1 MINKRKL
8 EQLET
13 YMLSVLDGS
22 RAGKWPSTLR
32 LLLKGLSTIFAA
44 IVQIR
49 LWLYHHRI
57 LRPSTLGCQ
66 VISVGNLTVGGTG
79 KTPVVEVFARN
90 LQQQGRKV
98 AILSR
103 GYKSKE
109 LPFWQKMVQ
118 RITTGRIETPPRV
131 VSDGK
136 RLLLDSWTAGDEPYM
151 LASNLT
157 EVAVVVDKDR
167 VKAGKYAIK
176 ELGCDTLILDDG
188 FQYLKLG
195 NRLDIALVDRTNPFG
210 GGHLLPRGLLREP
223 MRNIKRAGFIFITK
237 CNDGGDKELKEQL
250 RRFNPVAEISECRHS
265 EKYLKDVFGTAT
277 YELDKLKGLKIA
289 AISAI
294 AVPETFEN
302 ALRKLGAEVVY
313 ARRFADHHRFTQQE
327 IINTINWSIKRGAEA
342 ILTTEK
348 DAVRFPFVE
357 RRDIPVMF
365 MRVEIEMLSGEEEF
379 MDWIARICFKSPRD
393 RQPPAKKKAADE
405 ISRPESEGKEN
416 ENPLFTPNLTT

>member
-1 MINKRKL
+1 MSNKRKI

-22 RAGKWPSTLR
+22 HTGKWPSTLR
-32 LLLKGLSTIFAA
+32 VLLKGLSVIFAL
-44 IVQIR
+44 IVQLR
-49 LWLYHHRI
+49 LWLYRHRLI
-57 LRPSTLGCQ
+57 RPSTLGCQ

-79 KTPVVEVFARN
+79 KTPVVEVFART

-109 LPFWQKMVQ
+109 MPFVQKMVQ
-118 RITTGRIETPPRV
+118 RITTGKIEVPPRV

-151 LASNLT
+151 LASNLPN
-157 EVAVVVDKDR
+157 VSVVVDKDR

-195 NRLDIALVDRTNPFG
+195 NRMDIALVDRTNPFG

-237 CNDGGDKELKEQL
+237 CDEGGDRELREEL
-250 RRFNPVAEISECRHS
+250 RRLNPVAEISECRHTA
-265 EKYLKDVFGTAT
+265 KYLKDVFGEKT
-277 YELDKLKGLKIA
+277 YELDMLKGMKIA

-294 AVPETFEN
+294 AVPESFEN
-302 ALRKLGAEVVY
+302 ALRSFGVELIY
-313 ARRFADHHRFTQQE
+313 TRRFADHHRFTQQE
-327 IINTINWSIKRGAEA
+327 IINTINWSIKRGAQA

-348 DAVRFPFVE
+348 DAVRFPFVD
-357 RRDIPVMF
+357 RRDIPVLF
-365 MRVEIEMLSGEEEF
+365 MRVEIEMLSGQEEF
-379 MDWIARICFKSPRD
+379 MDWIARICFKSPRE
-393 RQPPAKKKAADE
+393 RKAHEKKKAVADPG
-405 ISRPESEGKEN
+405 RLTTEGKEN
-416 ENPLFTPNLTT
+416 KNPLPILKPI

>member
-1 MINKRKL
+1 MIDKRKI
-8 EQLET
+8 EELET
-13 YMLSVLDGS
+13 YLLSVIEGRRTGKRAAFLRSTLHMLS
-22 RAGKWPSTLR
+22 W
-32 LLLKGLSTIFAA
+32 IFTV

-49 LWLYHHRI
+49 LWLYRHRI
-57 LRPSTLGCQ
+57 IRPNTLGCQ

-109 LPFWQKMVQ
+109 LPFLQKMTQ
-118 RITTGRIETPPRV
+118 RITTGKIEAPPRV

-136 RLLLDSWTAGDEPYM
+136 RLLLDSHTAGDEPYM
-151 LASNLT
+151 LASNLP

-195 NRLDIALVDRTNPFG
+195 HRLDIALVDQTNPFG
-210 GGHLLPRGLLREP
+210 GGNLLPRGLLREP

-237 CNDGGDKELKEQL
+237 CEKGGAPELKEQL
-250 RRFNPVAEISECRHS
+250 RRLNPHAEISECRHAA
-265 EKYLKDVFGTAT
+265 KYLKDVFSETT
-277 YELDKLKGLKIA
+277 YDLDKLKGMKIA
-289 AISAI
+289 AVSGI
-294 AVPETFEN
+294 AVPESFEN
-302 ALRKLGAEVVY
+302 ALRGFGAEIVY
-313 ARRFADHHRFTQQE
+313 TRRFTDHHRFSQQE
-327 IINTINWSIKRGAEA
+327 IINTINNSIQHGAEA

-348 DAVRFPFVE
+348 DAVRFPFIE
-357 RRDIPVMF
+357 RRDIPIIF
-365 MRVEIEMLSGEEEF
+365 MRVEIEMFSGEEEF
-379 MDWIARICFKSPRD
+379 MDWISRICFKNHR
-393 RQPPAKKKAADE
+393 AA
-405 ISRPESEGKEN
+405 
-416 ENPLFTPNLTT
+416 